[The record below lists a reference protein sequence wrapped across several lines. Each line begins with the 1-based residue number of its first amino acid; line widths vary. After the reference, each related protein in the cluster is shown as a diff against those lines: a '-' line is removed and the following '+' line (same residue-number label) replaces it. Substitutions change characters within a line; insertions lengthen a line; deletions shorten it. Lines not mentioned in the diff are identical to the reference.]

1 MTRRHVPSENVES
14 EQCPMGIYGHDKK
27 KKLNSRKSSSI
38 YKSCVSEVARCESE
52 AGELNDTFNVL
63 GTSHSSGD

>member
-14 EQCPMGIYGHDKK
+14 MAMTKK
-27 KKLNSRKSSSI
+27 KNLNSRKLSSI

-52 AGELNDTFNVL
+52 ADELNDTFNVL
-63 GTSHSSGD
+63 GTSHS